1 MELVLF
7 LLVLILVATWVSA
20 PLRQPGAG
28 TAGTRAGDS
37 GEAAALEREV
47 RLAAIRD
54 AELDARMGKLT
65 EREHR
70 ELDAELRGEAI
81 EAMRRAQP

>member
-1 MELVLF
+1 VELVLF

-20 PLRQPGAG
+20 PLRQPGARTG
-28 TAGTRAGDS
+28 SAAAGD

-65 EREHR
+65 GREHR

>member
-1 MELVLF
+1 VELVLF
-7 LLVLILVATWVSA
+7 LLVLVLVATWVSA
-20 PLRQPGAG
+20 PLRQGGAGAAG
-28 TAGTRAGDS
+28 TAAAEG

-54 AELDARMGKLT
+54 AELDARLGKLT

-70 ELDAELRGEAI
+70 ELDAELRAEAI
-81 EAMRRAQP
+81 EALRRAQP

>member
-28 TAGTRAGDS
+28 TAGTRAGAGRRRPGGQIATSPPATASQPPSQIQAVRGDTITRS
-37 GEAAALEREV
+37 EAGGGCSR
-47 RLAAIRD
+47 
-54 AELDARMGKLT
+54 
-65 EREHR
+65 
-70 ELDAELRGEAI
+70 
-81 EAMRRAQP
+81 